1 MAAIVCSTIMATPSD
16 VIEIVEVGPRDG
28 LQNESVLLSTEQ
40 KLHLID
46 HLIGSGL
53 KRIEAVSFAH
63 PGLVPQMADAEAV
76 MAGVQRSEDVSYI
89 GLVMNAKGWQRAVEA
104 AVDEVNMPMFTTD
117 TFNTRNQGATTLES
131 LDVLADI
138 VAEAEPLGT
147 PVSAT
152 VGTAWGCPFEGEV
165 SIERLLSVVERVTEI
180 GVSEIALADTIGVA
194 DPWSVTERIDAVLKV
209 SGDIPLRVHFHDTRN
224 TGIANVHAAI
234 QSGVTVIDSS
244 VGGIGGCPFA
254 PAATGNIAT
263 DDLVYMLNRAG
274 FSHGVSL
281 SSLIGTSAELTEA
294 LGKEVPAMLP
304 KAGDF
309 P

>member
-1 MAAIVCSTIMATPSD
+1 MAHIVCSVIMAPASD

-28 LQNESVLLSTEQ
+28 LQNESVLLSTDQ
-40 KLHLID
+40 KLSLID
-46 HLIGSGL
+46 HLVASGL

-76 MAGVQRSEDVSYI
+76 MAGVPRSADVSYI
-89 GLVMNAKGWQRAVEA
+89 GLVMNPKGWQRAIDA
-104 AVDEVNMPMFTTD
+104 GVDEVNMPLFTTD

-131 LDVLADI
+131 ISVLSDI
-138 VAEAEPLGT
+138 VSEAAVAG
-147 PVSAT
+147 VAISAT

-165 SIERLLSVVERVTEI
+165 PLDRLLSVVEKVAAV

-194 DPWSVTERIDAVLKV
+194 DPWSVAERIVAIKKIT
-209 SGDIPLRVHFHDTRN
+209 GDIPLRVHFHDTRN
-224 TGIANVHAAI
+224 TGIANVYAAI
-234 QSGVTVIDSS
+234 QSGVSIIDAS

-274 FSHGVSL
+274 FTHGVSL
-281 SSLIGTSAELTEA
+281 SALISASGEVSDV
-294 LGKEVPAMLP
+294 LGKDVPAMLP

>member
-1 MAAIVCSTIMATPSD
+1 MTLASG

-28 LQNESVLLSTEQ
+28 LQNESVLLSTDQ
-40 KLHLID
+40 KLSLID
-46 HLIGSGL
+46 HLIAAGL

-63 PGLVPQMADAEAV
+63 PRLVPQMADAEAV
-76 MAGVQRSEDVSYI
+76 MAGVPRSDDISFI
-89 GLVMNAKGWQRAVEA
+89 GLVMNAKGWQRAADAGVS
-104 AVDEVNMPMFTTD
+104 EVNVPMFTTD
-117 TFNTRNQGATTLES
+117 TFNSKNQGATTLETIS
-131 LDVLADI
+131 VLADI
-138 VAEAEPLGT
+138 ASEAADLGIAVT
-147 PVSAT
+147 AT
-152 VGTAWGCPFEGEV
+152 IGTAWGCPFEGEV
-165 SIERLLSVVERVTEI
+165 PLDRLLSVVENVAEV

-194 DPWSVTERIDAVLKV
+194 DPWSVTERIQAVKTITD
-209 SGDIPLRVHFHDTRN
+209 DIPLRVHFHDTRN
-224 TGIANVHAAI
+224 TGIANVYAAI

-281 SSLIGTSAELTEA
+281 PELIGTSAELSEA
-294 LGKEVPAMLP
+294 LGKQVPAMLP
-304 KAGDF
+304 RAGDF